1 MHSTAADAVDRG
13 RARRISAM
21 SADGR
26 LALMAE
32 LTAQGIASHMDR
44 FGVDR
49 ATAVA
54 SIKATRR
61 LGRRPS
67 VSANADAD

>member
-1 MHSTAADAVDRG
+1 MHSSAADTVDRD
-13 RARRISAM
+13 RARRIASL
-21 SADGR
+21 SPDER
-26 LALMAE
+26 LMLMAE
-32 LTAQGIASHMDR
+32 LTAQGLTTHMER

-67 VSANADAD
+67 VSAHADAD